1 MQPKDILA
9 ISGKPGLFKV
19 LNTTHRAIVVE
30 SLGEGKRSAVPSSAR
45 VSSFEDISIFT
56 YEEDLPLAEVLNA
69 IHTHLKGGD
78 APGAK
83 EPHDALRSF
92 VTEVVSDLDQER
104 VYHSDL
110 KKLCSWYNQLN
121 GLSLLPFTDEEETGE
136 EAAEA
141 PEAAVEGEAE
151 AEAEVL
157 DGVRHL
163 AGGRFH
169 RDLCGGANGDEGIRG
184 NVADVLHGAVG
195 IIKGVAHARDHGG
208 GGCAT
213 RTIAFRVR
221 GTRLPVVLRTRA
233 GRLAPKGA
241 LLRPR
246 VWVSGGAC
254 RRG

>member
-1 MQPKDILA
+1 MSRPDCGISHPRLWESQDNPCAADGASNARVAVFCGMQPKDILA

-78 APGAK
+78 APGVK
-83 EPHDALRSF
+83 EPHDVLRAF

-121 GLSLLPFTDEEETGE
+121 GLSLLPFSDEAEAAE

-141 PEAAVEGEAE
+141 PEAAAGGKAETEAE
-151 AEAEVL
+151 ATEVTE
-157 DGVRHL
+157 DVES
-163 AGGRFH
+163 
-169 RDLCGGANGDEGIRG
+169 DQEG
-184 NVADVLHGAVG
+184 
-195 IIKGVAHARDHGG
+195 
-208 GGCAT
+208 
-213 RTIAFRVR
+213 
-221 GTRLPVVLRTRA
+221 
-233 GRLAPKGA
+233 
-241 LLRPR
+241 
-246 VWVSGGAC
+246 
-254 RRG
+254 